1 MMDEKTLEEELAKSF
16 ENARADESNVMDCY
30 GVRAVLRNSV
40 LGEFESRHPEILTED
55 DDDLYYSNLSKL
67 THKLDEMYG
76 SISFRDLGV
85 ELDGILV
92 VFPEDR
98 SKINSSQVLLKKLT
112 CVMRDLESAINDA
125 YEDDNG
131 DIRDYFEEAQ
141 RLVEAMQSISSR
153 AEGKPEK

>member
-16 ENARADESNVMDCY
+16 ENARADELNVMDCY
-30 GVRAVLRNSV
+30 GVRAVPRNSV

-112 CVMRDLESAINDA
+112 CVMRDLESTINDA

-131 DIRDYFEEAQ
+131 DIRGYFEEAQ
-141 RLVEAMQSISSR
+141 RLVEAMQSISLR
-153 AEGKPEK
+153 AEGQPEK

>member
-16 ENARADESNVMDCY
+16 ENARADELNVMDCY
-30 GVRAVLRNSV
+30 GVRAVPRNSV

-98 SKINSSQVLLKKLT
+98 SKINSSQVLLEKLT

-131 DIRDYFEEAQ
+131 DIRGYFEEAQ

-153 AEGKPEK
+153 AEGQPEK